1 VTVRPARASLVSG
14 LCAAMTLVASAGW
27 ADVPVS
33 VSVSESMIQI
43 TPRYHG
49 ELVQV
54 RGTAPEECGVVVKLT
69 STRQDAHYSRK
80 RKVGPLWLSSGQVY
94 FYNVPLMYKVK
105 STGSL
110 DDLLSAADRVKYVLG
125 RAGLKA
131 SISMSPGV
139 DRDVYLD
146 EMIFVR
152 QRNRFFS
159 FGEESVQ
166 REGRSFSTTFFWPPD
181 GPPDRYRV
189 EAFAV
194 RDGHIVGTAETE
206 VQVQLVGFEAWV
218 RNLAMAHGIIYGVLA
233 VMIAIASGLLAN
245 AAFWGSRKHG
255 IGAGLKP

>member
-1 VTVRPARASLVSG
+1 VAGG
-14 LCAAMTLVASAGW
+14 LCAAMTLVAAALW

-33 VSVSESMIQI
+33 VSVSESLIQI

-49 ELVQV
+49 ELVRV
-54 RGTAPEECGVVVKLT
+54 RGTAPEECAVVVKLT
-69 STRQDAHYSRK
+69 STRRDARYSLK
-80 RKVGPLWLSSGQVY
+80 RKIGPLWLSRGQVY

-110 DDLLSAADRVKYVLG
+110 DDLLSAADQVKYVLG

-131 SISMSPGV
+131 SIRVSPGV

-152 QRNRFFS
+152 QRIRFFS
-159 FGEESVQ
+159 FGEGSVQ
-166 REGRSFSTTFFWPPD
+166 REGPSFSTTFFWPPD
-181 GPPDRYRV
+181 GPPGRYRV

-194 RDGHIVGTAETE
+194 RQGRIVGTAETE

-218 RNLAMAHGIIYGVLA
+218 RNLAMAHGIVYGVLA
-233 VMIAIASGLLAN
+233 VMIAIASGLLAST
-245 AAFWGSRKHG
+245 AFRRSRKHG
-255 IGAGLKP
+255 IRAGAGF